1 MKNLVFIAI
10 ILILIACNND
20 KKKPQNT
27 SVKVIEKSSTVKAP
41 IDKEIQTEA
50 DEIQTEK
57 EILTLLS
64 QKIFSAIQ
72 KKDFETI
79 KKYVSEKNFDFF
91 WWKIKTDSLEKYNF
105 SLFPEVEMEQSPG
118 DGDAHYYT
126 ANGYLD
132 EYFVNDSVYY
142 KTDSGHLIFHSNLD
156 WMPNT
161 EDSIPKKD
169 EMGEPI
175 YAEYLYYGSL
185 YKKIRTKLDFEYRI
199 VGILEKNPIYSHAQ
213 IRNPIL
219 LFKKAEDK
227 YNLIGVYDF
236 WDEYYDGY

>member
-10 ILILIACNND
+10 ILIACNND
-20 KKKPQNT
+20 KKKSQNT
-27 SVKVIEKSSTVKAP
+27 SVKVIEKSSTVKVP

-72 KKDFETI
+72 NKDFETI
-79 KKYVSEKNFDFF
+79 KKYVAAKNFDFF

-105 SLFPEVEMEQSPG
+105 SLFPEVEMEQCPSC
-118 DGDAHYYT
+118 GDAHYYT
-126 ANGYLD
+126 AKGYLN

-142 KTDSGHLIFHSNLD
+142 KIDSSQLIFHSNLD

-161 EDSIPKKD
+161 EDSMPKKD

-185 YKKIRTKLDFEYRI
+185 NKKIRTKLDFEYRM
-199 VGILEKNPIYSHAQ
+199 VSLLEKNPIYSKTQ

-227 YNLIGVYDF
+227 YNLIGIYDF
-236 WDEYYDGY
+236 RAEYYDGY

>member
-10 ILILIACNND
+10 TLSLIACNND

-41 IDKEIQTEA
+41 IDKESQTVTNES
-50 DEIQTEK
+50 QTEK

-72 KKDFETI
+72 NKDFETI
-79 KKYVSEKNFDFF
+79 KKYVAAKNFDFF

-132 EYFVNDSVYY
+132 EYFINDSVYY
-142 KTDSGHLIFHSNLD
+142 KIDSSQLIFHSNLD
-156 WMPNT
+156 WMPNS

-185 YKKIRTKLDFEYRI
+185 NKKIRTKLDFEYRI
-199 VGILEKNPIYSHAQ
+199 VGILEKNPIYSENQ

-219 LFKKAEDK
+219 LFKKAENK
-227 YNLIGVYDF
+227 YDLIGVYDF
-236 WDEYYDGY
+236 WDEYYDYY

>member
-1 MKNLVFIAI
+1 MKNLVFIVI
-10 ILILIACNND
+10 TLSLIACNNN

-27 SVKVIEKSSTVKAP
+27 SVKVIEKSPTIKAP
-41 IDKEIQTEA
+41 IDKKIQTEA
-50 DEIQTEK
+50 DEVQTEK
-57 EILTLLS
+57 EILTTLS

-72 KKDFETI
+72 NKDFETI
-79 KKYVSEKNFDFF
+79 KKYVAAKNFDFF

-105 SLFPEVEMEQSPG
+105 SLFPEVEMEPCPG
-118 DGDAHYYT
+118 CGDAHYYT

-132 EYFVNDSVYY
+132 KYFVNDSVNY
-142 KTDSGHLIFHSNLD
+142 KTDSGQLIFHSNLD

-161 EDSIPKKD
+161 KDSIPKKD

-175 YAEYLYYGSL
+175 YAEYIYYGSL
-185 YKKIRTKLDFEYRI
+185 YKKIRTELDFEYRI
-199 VGILEKNPIYSHAQ
+199 VGILENNPIYSQTQ

-227 YNLIGVYDF
+227 YDLIGVYDF